1 VPCWF
6 TRSIVLILRRR
17 VAGVEGVSVFRIR
30 RTPKRYAAGAL
41 AMALASLPA
50 VTLAQ
55 IVDPPKRIQVTEGVY
70 VFTTA
75 PYGDVGL
82 DGNSVVILS
91 SDGVLVFDTNGTPA
105 AAEKVLVEIRKLT
118 DQPVK
123 YVVNSHWHWDH
134 WYGTE
139 VYRRAFPSVRV
150 VAHEKTRA
158 MMMGPALAFYKPG
171 LDEQLPGYLEGLA
184 KRVAAAEA
192 ATPPPQNLARLKS
205 ALAMGRFFLDQK
217 RSVRHVFP
225 DLTFSDRLTLHLGDR
240 EIQVLNH
247 GRAVTPGDAFL
258 YLPKEKVVVT
268 GDLLVN
274 PVSFA
279 LGVYPTGWLKTL
291 EAIDAL
297 DASVWVAGHGEPL
310 RDKTLLHATM
320 DVFRELLR
328 QGKDAR
334 AKGLDPD
341 QAKELILPSL
351 AELRTRITQDDPRQN
366 ELFAVYLVDWFLH
379 RVYDELAGPL
389 SDAITPPP
397 PR

>member
-1 VPCWF
+1 MGQTLNGW
-6 TRSIVLILRRR
+6 RLNM
-17 VAGVEGVSVFRIR
+17 AGRL
-30 RTPKRYAAGAL
+30 AAL
-41 AMALASLPA
+41 AMIVSPALA
-50 VTLAQ
+50 TAQ
-55 IVDPPKRIQVTEGVY
+55 ILEPPKRVQVAEGVY
-70 VFTTA
+70 VFMTP

-91 SDGVLVFDTNGTPA
+91 TDGVLVFDTNGTPA
-105 AAEKVLVEIRKLT
+105 AAEAVLAEIRKLT
-118 DQPVK
+118 DKPVK

-139 VYRRAFPSVRV
+139 VYRRAFPEVRV
-150 VAHEKTRA
+150 ITHEKTREL
-158 MMMGPALAFYKPG
+158 MMGPALAFNQPG
-171 LDEQLPGYLEGLA
+171 LDQQLPGYLDDLG

-192 ATPPPQNLARLKS
+192 ATPPPANLARMKA

-217 RSVRHVFP
+217 RGVHHTFA
-225 DLTFSDRLTLHLGDR
+225 DLTFSDRLTLHLGER
-240 EIQVLNH
+240 EIQVLNY

-258 YLPKEKVVVT
+258 YLPKEKIVVT

-279 LGVYPTGWLKTL
+279 LGVYPTGWLQTL
-291 EAIDAL
+291 EKIDAL
-297 DASVWVAGHGEPL
+297 DATVWVAGHGEPL
-310 RDKTLLHATM
+310 RDKTLLRATM

-328 QGKDAR
+328 QGKEAK

-341 QAKELILPSL
+341 QAKEIILPSL
-351 AELRTRITQDDPRQN
+351 KELRTRITKDDPRQN
-366 ELFAVYLVDWFLH
+366 ELFAVYLVDWYLH